1 MVADPEVSCTQL
13 GPQHSF
19 LLVASDGVW
28 EFISSQA
35 AVDLVGVRSR
45 GWLGGGVSCG
55 GRRDGQALHCLSANL
70 LPAAPSALQVSQH
83 TSATSA
89 AKALVATAYKLW
101 LQRETRTDD
110 ITCLVAFFDWP
121 SSPSSQE
128 EAQLQH
134 QQQSSL
140 SGSVVR

>member
-1 MVADPEVSCTQL
+1 M
-13 GPQHSF
+13 
-19 LLVASDGVW
+19 
-28 EFISSQA
+28 
-35 AVDLVGVRSR
+35 
-45 GWLGGGVSCG
+45 G
-55 GRRDGQALHCLSANL
+55 GRNGQALCNRLTAN
-70 LPAAPSALQVSQH
+70 PPTTPSAPQVSQH